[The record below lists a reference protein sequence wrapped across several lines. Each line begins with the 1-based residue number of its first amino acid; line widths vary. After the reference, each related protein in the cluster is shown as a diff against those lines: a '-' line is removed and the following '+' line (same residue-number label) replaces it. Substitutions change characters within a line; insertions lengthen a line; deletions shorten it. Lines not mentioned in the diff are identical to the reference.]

1 MLIYFKKLTNCND
14 GSKHRGLWKLSTLSI
29 FFFTFDVYHE
39 HTELYVSFLVS
50 PSALGAC
57 STDYNISAEHIT
69 YALGFHAFC
78 NPPEFTLRLNFW
90 SKKHT
95 MIWLLSAFVTC
106 LRFISTRLLWSWAWE
121 FMLIQEWNQ
130 NLVKLLLVT
139 LPWKCRA
146 ACQMTC
152 APNLKEQAQNIAP
165 LPGFLLLFMCFIQSP
180 WVSVCLSAYSV
191 VVVFLLLLLCA
202 LILCHAFWV
211 QYF

>member
-1 MLIYFKKLTNCND
+1 MLIYFKSSLTAMMGVSTG
-14 GSKHRGLWKLSTLSI
+14 GSENFPHLVFF

-57 STDYNISAEHIT
+57 STDDNISAEHIT

-95 MIWLLSAFVTC
+95 MIWLHSAFLTC

-152 APNLKEQAQNIAP
+152 APNLI
-165 LPGFLLLFMCFIQSP
+165 FLKSRLKT
-180 WVSVCLSAYSV
+180 
-191 VVVFLLLLLCA
+191 
-202 LILCHAFWV
+202 
-211 QYF
+211 